1 MSPSMP
7 KTMGKM
13 LGGVTSVWQTGM
25 GDLKA
30 PVALMIELMH
40 GNPCQKKKNGC
51 TVRTESLQQLRIL
64 FSA

>member
-40 GNPCQKKKNGC
+40 GNPCQKKKMDA
-51 TVRTESLQQLRIL
+51 R
-64 FSA
+64 